1 VEGGLLSVLK
11 KVVRMISVKDLPD
24 DLSDDQRNRAASLL
38 SELQAV
44 IVGAQLVHSMLLLTY
59 VSTPQVLESI
69 SARFMTGELAA
80 LLQQLFRC
88 LMDIDDITVAVS
100 IQAEDLQGCKDELE
114 VVGKVVLLLLNY
126 LFSLLLSNYVIS
138 EYESN

>member
-1 VEGGLLSVLK
+1 MLK

>member
-1 VEGGLLSVLK
+1 MEGGLLSVLK